1 MLLSSLLL
9 SFEGSAQQEGT
20 IFQVVQ
26 GEEMRYTLASLI
38 ASGDHLLWTDERF
51 RQEIGQWKRPAQS
64 MRLDGVLSY
73 ALGTGNRATYLDP
86 LKIRTFMDN
95 EEIRNKSHP
104 ASGSPVLAVLCTYA
118 DTWFDW
124 SAAGQIIERILLQA
138 RVKGRGHRT
147 SVSLSKFPRC
157 AKSCNICLGS

>member
-1 MLLSSLLL
+1 
-9 SFEGSAQQEGT
+9 
-20 IFQVVQ
+20 
-26 GEEMRYTLASLI
+26 MRYTLASLI

-104 ASGSPVLAVLCTYA
+104 ASGSPVLPSSVPM
-118 DTWFDW
+118 
-124 SAAGQIIERILLQA
+124 QIPGSTGRRRA
-138 RVKGRGHRT
+138 R
-147 SVSLSKFPRC
+147 SLS
-157 AKSCNICLGS
+157 ASCSKHE